1 VDTAK
6 KQNPGKIER
15 IGKYP
20 ILGILGVGGMGVVYR
35 GMDQS
40 VGREVAIKTLTEATE
55 ELRQRF
61 LMEARSGVLNHPN
74 IVTVY
79 DFGEQDG
86 LPYIVM
92 EYLPGDSLENLLRKG
107 HNFSLIEKLD
117 TIRQLCLG
125 LGYAHRKGVIHRDI
139 KPANMMVQPDGMV
152 KIVDF
157 GVARVEERSGI
168 TQTGMVIGT
177 FHYIAPE
184 RLLGKT
190 ADGRADIWSA
200 GVILYLLLTG
210 QLPFPGDDPATLQR
224 VVREPYKPL
233 SKSVSGYPAALD
245 QVVERAL
252 AKSPDDR
259 YATADEMAVDL
270 TAVIAEIRQE
280 EAQQLLPEA
289 RRLIE
294 EQSFQRA
301 QEVLQELLKIQTTH
315 NTEAK
320 ALMKEV
326 NHQLAQRRREEK
338 IQQIR
343 VQAESLLNA
352 RELDKS
358 LAILE
363 EGLAIDSANA
373 ELTKL
378 RQRVRKE
385 KEKQKNFNEF
395 LQQADSARRLG
406 DYQAAI
412 AFVRKALKLDKSN
425 TKGIQLFNLLLNEA
439 EEAEK
444 RARVTELLRSAS
456 VELNAK
462 RYVEAIGF
470 LRNAELLDPNNLE
483 LPLLLGDANAGL
495 EQVRRGELIARL
507 ESEASS
513 ASGLEQLKQAA
524 KAIREAMA
532 NMPSE
537 GALVLLTGQVDRQ
550 IRELE
555 DQRFVIETVQA
566 CRELR
571 PRQALLLVQKA
582 RQRVPEDGQLLKL
595 DGILSER
602 VRQLTADERRDEYLS
617 QASEALS
624 AGQFAD
630 AVRSLEDCQ
639 QEGIATEKI
648 LSLLEFARRE
658 EAEYRRQELLRQR
671 VIQSQS
677 LIGDSA
683 FGEAIELLEEA
694 LLQNDDPSLRLLLEQ
709 AIEGRESLRKEIE
722 SVLASAQRLARVG
735 KVAEAIQLFQ
745 EQPPAVRRSIR
756 VETAKSSLED
766 DQQQAAFRMIGRAYA
781 ALDAELSAGASTIR
795 WVVAAIGD
803 SPLSGS
809 IADAFQKRTQ
819 AFADR
824 TILDLISKC
833 KVMLRSRDRAGIGDL
848 IDRASTV
855 IEYAGPQMKSNWQSI
870 LNQTRKTGVFR
881 TANKSGKFT

>member
-1 VDTAK
+1 MDSAK
-6 KQNPGKIER
+6 NQKTGEIER

-35 GMDQS
+35 GMDKS
-40 VGREVAIKTLTEATE
+40 VGREVAIKTLTTATA
-55 ELRQRF
+55 ELRDRF
-61 LMEARSGVLNHPN
+61 LLEARSGILNHPN

-79 DFGEQDG
+79 EFGEQDG
-86 LPYIVM
+86 NPYIVM
-92 EYLPGDSLENLLRKG
+92 ELVPGASLESLLREG
-107 HNFSLIEKLD
+107 SQLAMVEKLE
-117 TIRQLCLG
+117 IVRQLCLG
-125 LGYAHRKGVIHRDI
+125 LAYAHRKGVIHRDI
-139 KPANMMVQPDGMV
+139 KPANIMVQPDGMI

-157 GVARVEERSGI
+157 GVARLGDRSGI
-168 TQTGMVIGT
+168 TEAGMVIGT
-177 FHYIAPE
+177 FHYISPE

-200 GVILYLLLTG
+200 GVILYLLMTG
-210 QLPFPGDDPATLQR
+210 QLPFPGDDSATLQR

-233 SKSVSGYPAALD
+233 SKSISGYPAGLD
-245 QVVERAL
+245 QVLERAL

-259 YATADEMAVDL
+259 YATADEMAGDL
-270 TAVIAEIRQE
+270 AAAIAERQQE

-289 RRLIE
+289 KRLFDA
-294 EQSFQRA
+294 QDLARA
-301 QEVLQELLKIQTTH
+301 HEVLQKLLKIQTTH

-320 ALMKEV
+320 ALMAEV
-326 NHQLAQRRREEK
+326 RKQIDQRQREER

-343 VQAESLLNA
+343 LQAENFLNT

-363 EGLAIDSANA
+363 EGLVIDSTNA

-412 AFVRKALKLDKSN
+412 AFARKALKVDKSN
-425 TKGIQLFNLLLNEA
+425 SKGMQLFNLLLNEA

-444 RARVTELLRSAS
+444 REKVNALLRSAS
-456 VELNAK
+456 GELSAK

-470 LRNAELLDPNNLE
+470 LRNAELIDPHNLK
-483 LPLLLGDANAGL
+483 LQLLLGDANAGL
-495 EQVRRGELIARL
+495 EQVRRAELIALL

-513 ASGLEQLKQAA
+513 ASGLDQLQQVA
-524 KAIREAMA
+524 KSIREAMA
-532 NMPSE
+532 TMPSE
-537 GALVLLTGQVDRQ
+537 GALVLLIGQVDRQ
-550 IRELE
+550 IREYE
-555 DQRFVIETVQA
+555 NRRFVSDTVQA
-566 CRELR
+566 CRDLR
-571 PRQALLLVQKA
+571 PRQALSLVQKA
-582 RQRVPEDGQLLKL
+582 RQRLPEDRQLLEL

-617 QASEALS
+617 QAGEALN

-630 AVRSLEDCQ
+630 AVRTLEDCQ
-639 QEGIATEKI
+639 HEGIATEKI

-658 EAEYRRQELLRQR
+658 EAEYRRQEQLRQR
-671 VIQSQS
+671 IIQSQS
-677 LIGDSA
+677 LIADSA
-683 FGEAIELLEEA
+683 FPEAIELLERA
-694 LLQNDDPSLRLLLEQ
+694 LQQNDDPPLRLLLEQ
-709 AIEGRESLRKEIE
+709 AIEGREALRKEVE
-722 SVLASAQRLARVG
+722 AALASAHRLARAG
-735 KVAEAIQLFQ
+735 KLAEAVQLFQ
-745 EQPPAVRRSIR
+745 DQPQPVRRSIR
-756 VETAKSSLED
+756 VEIAESSLED

-781 ALDAELSAGASTIR
+781 ALDAELPAGVSTIR

-819 AFADR
+819 SFADR
-824 TILDLISKC
+824 TILDLMSKC
-833 KVMLRSRDRAGIGDL
+833 KVMLRNRDRAGVGAL
-848 IDRASTV
+848 IERASTV
-855 IEYAGPQMKSNWQSI
+855 IEYAGPQIRSNWQSI
-870 LNQTRKTGVFR
+870 LNQTRKAGVLR
-881 TANKSGKFT
+881 GAHK